1 MNISQDV
8 TTSSN
13 FKDLSELAQ
22 QELLKSSDSL
32 HWSQSDRDSVSP
44 SMSSRL
50 IKSLHKTLRI
60 NTDSD
65 FIHSDEL
72 ETLLPL
78 NNLHFRRSLV
88 SSNSN
93 RSQIPIITLNQQNEI
108 IVVCNKGSRFVIY
121 NPNNDTTNFSS
132 HRPITHDE
140 GYEVYAT
147 MPSEMNTLLELY
159 RFLFPAFS
167 TDLYYS
173 IALALGITLF
183 TMFSPVLTSRIVS
196 DVVPSGDIALII
208 NAFLI
213 GIIVTVIN
221 LVLNWWQKYFLIRI
235 NTSVSLRL
243 QVAAYDRAM
252 KLPLSFIKKYSVGD
266 FSSRLSDLQQVAE
279 ALSGSSLSG
288 ILSILYIVGYGGLMI
303 SYDPGLAL
311 VSSIVVVLLSLVQLY
326 FLKVQFTNQERL
338 VSIQSD
344 VYNTALQCIGAMPQI
359 RINQSEPFLLKNWF
373 DKLILATSRQ
383 FRITRASDYS
393 SAISTGLQTIGLSVI
408 YSTILYKLIN
418 STSKTDILLSTSSFI
433 VFTTTYRG
441 FISRLESL
449 IELISRLISTTAVQW
464 KRALVILQS
473 DIEPGYS
480 YSNLIGFNSD
490 SMQGEISLRELK
502 FSYDESTD
510 YVLDDLTCQFK
521 SGKFNVIF
529 GPSGCGKST
538 IFNLLLRFYNPSAG
552 SIHLDG
558 VPIEKIR
565 IKEYRKSFGVILQKS
580 ILPAGSLKDAIS
592 AGLNYEDNDIWEA
605 LEFANAK
612 EEVERMPM
620 KLGTILSEA
629 GSNLSGG
636 QRQRISIARA
646 ILRKPRIL
654 LEDEATS
661 ALDSSSQQ
669 IINDNLKSTGVTRI
683 VIAHRLSVIRN
694 CDHIVVISNKKLES
708 QGEFEILKQS
718 SPYLRDSIQASI

>member
-1 MNISQDV
+1 MN
-8 TTSSN
+8 SS
-13 FKDLSELAQ
+13 KDLTNSSSLQDLSVLAQ

-32 HWSQSDRDSVSP
+32 HWFQADRDSVNP

-50 IKSLHKTLRI
+50 VDKLHKILRLEASSRFI
-60 NTDSD
+60 YSD
-65 FIHSDEL
+65 NL

-78 NNLHFRRSLV
+78 NNLHYRRSLV
-88 SSNSN
+88 NTNGN
-93 RSQIPIITLNQQNEI
+93 RSQIPIITLNDQKEI
-108 IVVCNKGSRFVIY
+108 IVIINKGSRFEIY
-121 NPNNDTTNFSS
+121 HPNNDTTEYLNY
-132 HRPITHDE
+132 RPTTHEE

-147 MPSEMNTLLELY
+147 MPSEMNSLWKLY

-173 IALALGITLF
+173 VSLALGITLF
-183 TMFSPVLTSRIVS
+183 TMFSPILTSKIVS

-266 FSSRLSDLQQVAE
+266 FSSRLSELQQVAE

-311 VSSIVVVLLSLVQLY
+311 VTSIVVVLLSLVQLY

-338 VSIQSD
+338 VAIQSD

-393 SAISTGLQTIGLSVI
+393 SAISTGLQTLGLSVI

-418 STSKTDILLSTSSFI
+418 SNSKTDVLLSTSSFI
-433 VFTTTYRG
+433 VFTTTYSG
-441 FISRLESL
+441 FIARLESL

-473 DIEPGYS
+473 DLEQGYS
-480 YSNLIGFNSD
+480 SPNLIGLNSD
-490 SMQGEISLRELK
+490 LIQGEISLRELT
-502 FSYDESTD
+502 FAYDGSTN
-510 YVLDDLTCQFK
+510 YVLDNLSCEFK
-521 SGKFNVIF
+521 PGKFNVIF

-538 IFNLLLRFYNPSAG
+538 IFNLLLRFYNPSVG
-552 SIHLDG
+552 SIHFDG
-558 VPIEKIR
+558 VPIDKIR
-565 IKEYRKSFGVILQKS
+565 IMEYRKAFGVILQKS
-580 ILPAGSLKDAIS
+580 ILPAGSIKDAIS

-620 KLGTILSEA
+620 KLSTILSEA

-669 IINDNLKSTGVTRI
+669 IISDNLKSTGVTRI

-694 CDHIVVISNKKLES
+694 CDHIVVIKNKKLES
-708 QGEFEILKQS
+708 QGEFDILKQS
-718 SPYLRDSIQASI
+718 SPYLRSSIQASN